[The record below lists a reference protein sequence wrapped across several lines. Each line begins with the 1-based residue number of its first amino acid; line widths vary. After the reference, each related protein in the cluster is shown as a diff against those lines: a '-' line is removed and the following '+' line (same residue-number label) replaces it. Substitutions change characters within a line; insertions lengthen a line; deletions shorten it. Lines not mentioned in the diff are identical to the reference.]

1 MEVVDEED
9 EEMEGRD
16 GDGEEIVEGDGM
28 EMEMG
33 MGMEVE
39 VEEEEEGDG
48 EDEHDGDEEEHNDVV
63 KERRKRKEFE
73 VFVGGLD
80 RDATEEDLRKVFR
93 EVGEVTEVRL
103 MKNPGTLKNKGFA
116 FLRFATVEQA
126 RRAINE
132 LKHPVVFAV
141 CCSSCLRCGFI

>member
-16 GDGEEIVEGDGM
+16 GDGEQIVEED
-28 EMEMG
+28 G
-33 MGMEVE
+33 MGME

-48 EDEHDGDEEEHNDVV
+48 EDEHDGDEDEHHDVV

-80 RDATEEDLRKVFR
+80 RDATEGDLRKVFR
-93 EVGEVTEVRL
+93 VVGEVTEVRL
-103 MKNPGTLKNKGFA
+103 MMNPATQKNKGFA

-141 CCSSCLRCGFI
+141 CCSCCLRCGFIW